1 MIKKA
6 MVMAAGMGSRLEP
19 LTLNTPKPLIKIAN
33 IPVMDILLKNLKKY
47 GITDV
52 IANTYYLSEQIIER
66 YAENKAVNIN
76 FSYIKEDELSGT
88 AGGLKK
94 CQHFFDDGEN
104 FLVTSADGFFDI
116 DLSKVF
122 EAHTKSGAIATI
134 VAKDIHIDDVS
145 NFGVIVCDENSYV
158 KEFQEKPS
166 KEEAKSTLI
175 NTGIY
180 VFNYKIFDYI
190 PANTFFDFA
199 KNVFPSLMQNNEKI
213 NVYKTNEYWCDI
225 GTIGQY
231 IQTHKDIFNGVIK
244 IEDTKIEN
252 FYSSKLILGNKPIIS
267 SSTKL
272 VGDNTIG
279 NNCIF
284 EENTT
289 IENSIIYDNVKI
301 IKNSTVKNSI
311 IAENSIISGNITDK
325 VIGANSILEHTLE
338 EV

>member
-1 MIKKA
+1 MMKKA

-33 IPVMDILLKNLKKY
+33 IPVMDILFNNLKKF
-47 GITDV
+47 GIESV

-66 YAENKAVNIN
+66 YSNSNTSGIN

-94 CQHFFDDGEN
+94 CQYFFDCDED

-116 DLSKVF
+116 DLKKVF
-122 EAHTKSGAIATI
+122 DSHKKSGAIATI

-145 NFGVIVCDENSYV
+145 NFGVIGCDENSYV
-158 KEFQEKPS
+158 KEFQEKPK
-166 KEEAKSTLI
+166 KEEAKSTLV

-180 VFNYKIFDYI
+180 VFNYKIFNYI
-190 PANTFFDFA
+190 PPNTFFDFA
-199 KNVFPSLMQNNEKI
+199 KNVFPELMNDNQKI
-213 NVYKTNEYWCDI
+213 NVYQTNEYWCDI

-244 IEDTKIEN
+244 IDNTEIKN
-252 FYSSKLILGNKPIIS
+252 FYNSKLVQGNNMQVS
-267 SSTKL
+267 MSTKF
-272 VGDNTIG
+272 IG
-279 NNCIF
+279 NNIIGSNCIF
-284 EENTT
+284 EDNVK
-289 IENSIIYDNVKI
+289 IENSVIYDNVKI
-301 IKNSTVKNSI
+301 IKNSVIKNSI
-311 IAENSIISGNITDK
+311 IAENSIIAGNIDHK
-325 VIGANSILEHTLE
+325 IIEANSILEHTLE